1 MIEDQQSV
9 PDNPLELVEQ
19 IAQIHAW
26 RVERRGDEEIV
37 VEIPA
42 RWCTYLVYFTWRDAA
57 AALHL
62 ACCYDLCIPD
72 GLEAKTY
79 ELLAKCNERLWIGH
93 FGLWVEERM
102 PLFRHTLLFSNA
114 STPDV
119 DHFEELIDIGVA
131 ECERFFPAF
140 NLIIENEISTDDAL
154 NGALLEPMGEA

>member
-1 MIEDQQSV
+1 M
-9 PDNPLELVEQ
+9 PGGWNAGAMKKLW
-19 IAQIHAW
+19 W
-26 RVERRGDEEIV
+26 RYRRAGAPIWCISPGD
-37 VEIPA
+37 
-42 RWCTYLVYFTWRDAA
+42 A

-62 ACCYDLCIPD
+62 ACCYDLCIPE
-72 GLEAKTY
+72 GLDAKVY

-93 FGLWVEERM
+93 FGLWLEERM

-114 STPDV
+114 SAPNV

-140 NLIIENEISTDDAL
+140 NLIIKGEVSTDDAI